1 MMTTKLTIDCTIR
14 GDSYQQTI
22 NDLVDLDMFIATHQA
37 DGYLFLHPEY
47 TASFKLCTKY
57 ISPCDCEF
65 AVGCGEASREYEIK
79 TLQTLLFCLGDNV
92 DVTGVPLFFQI
103 GNSLFE
109 VSVTGLTPD
118 W

>member
-1 MMTTKLTIDCTIR
+1 MMTTKLLIDCKIK
-14 GDSYQQTI
+14 GDSYQQAVS
-22 NDLVDLDMFIATHQA
+22 DLVDLDKFIATHQA
-37 DGYLFLHPEY
+37 NEYFFFHPEY

>member
-1 MMTTKLTIDCTIR
+1 MTTKLTIDCTIR
-14 GDSYQQTI
+14 GDLYQQTI

-65 AVGCGEASREYEIK
+65 AVGCGLGSREYEIR
-79 TLQTLLFCLGDNV
+79 TLQTLLFCLDDNV
-92 DVTGVPLFFQI
+92 NVTGVPLFFQI

-109 VSVTGLTPD
+109 VEITGLTPN

>member
-1 MMTTKLTIDCTIR
+1 MTTKLIIDCVIK
-14 GDSYQQTI
+14 GNQYHQTI
-22 NDLVDLDMFIATHQA
+22 TALADLDKFIATYQA
-37 DGYLFLHPEY
+37 NKYLFFHPEY

-57 ISPCDCEF
+57 ISQCDCEF
-65 AVGCGEASREYEIK
+65 AVGCGEASREYEIQ

>member
-1 MMTTKLTIDCTIR
+1 MTTKLVIDCTIR

-22 NDLVDLDMFIATHQA
+22 SDLVDLDEFIATHQA
-37 DGYLFLHPEY
+37 LEYLLLHPEY

-57 ISPCDCEF
+57 ISQCDCGF
-65 AVGCGEASREYEIK
+65 AVGYGDSSREYEIK
-79 TLQTLLFCLGDNV
+79 TLHTLLYCLGDNV
-92 DVTGVPLFFQI
+92 DVKAIPLFFQI

-109 VSVTGLTPD
+109 VSVTGLTSD